1 MDRDQELLEFEKI
14 CDHAELTKIDDYGYE
29 YRFSPEAKVLTF
41 FALVHGN
48 EIGGLEI
55 LKRVIAKLTILS
67 PTINMRFLLGN
78 ADAYRADKRFLESD
92 LNRSFKTPDPG
103 TAEQKRAHKLE
114 QFIKT
119 SDYIID
125 FHQTIEQI
133 PHPFFIFN
141 YLETSFDFARN
152 LDAEIPLI
160 TYSNFSN
167 LNSGLSITAT
177 ASSYQKAAITIET
190 GQIGIE
196 EAQIKYGV
204 DLSVMAIDLLG
215 MNNIQ
220 KITKWH
226 NCFTWGQTVANED
239 FSLELVKTYQNFDP
253 VKKDELIAKNG
264 VRSVHSE
271 LDGPVL
277 FPKYGINR
285 ESSKELVRIL
295 KPVIALPE
303 IT

>member
-1 MDRDQELLEFEKI
+1 MNRDQELSAFEKI
-14 CDHAELTKIDDYGYE
+14 CVHAGLTKIDDYGFE

-67 PTINMRFLLGN
+67 PVINMRFILGN

-92 LNRSFKTPDPG
+92 LNRSFKTLDPK
-103 TAEQKRAHKLE
+103 TAEQKRAYTLE
-114 QFIKT
+114 QFIKS

-125 FHQTIEQI
+125 FHQTIEKI
-133 PHPFFIFN
+133 PRPFFIFN
-141 YLETSFDFARN
+141 YLESSFNFARN

-167 LNSGLSITAT
+167 LNSGLSITGT

-190 GQIGIE
+190 GEKGLN

-215 MNNIQ
+215 NNSIQ
-220 KITKWH
+220 KITVWD

-253 VKKDELIAKNG
+253 VRKDELIANNSE
-264 VRSVHSE
+264 RSVVSE
-271 LDGPVL
+271 LDGLVL
-277 FPKYGINR
+277 FPKYGVNR
-285 ESSKELVRIL
+285 ASSKELVRIL
-295 KPVIALPE
+295 KPVTGVSEIA
-303 IT
+303 